1 MDFAVIGTLSS
12 YVKRKNLQFAAK
24 HKIKTGQTLTNANGN
39 FISVNQTSVFK
50 QMTEAAKKSS
60 NAAKQQKIRRIKQK
74 LLAGQKLSDVEL
86 GFLRE
91 NDPKTYKKAK
101 HADDAREELKSALKK
116 AKSKQEAREAVT
128 QAMVKAS
135 AEAMAEL
142 TALGG
147 GGGSALAGGGGQS
160 GDVNFSGTDAMST
173 SADSSAMNFSG
184 DVNTANIAG
193 DVNATENVSSKISA
207 TENLSSVENLSAAEN
222 QSLGDANQS
231 IQSAGERATAEVSE
245 ATRESLD
252 ANSNEKSADNFG
264 NQKKSSDADKTTPED
279 IMEKYLMTIRA
290 LEDEWARFTKS
301 KEFKDLPET
310 LLDTSEKI
318 RRHVAEPN
326 KKFLD
331 AASAYRH
338 AMNFA
343 V

>member
-1 MDFAVIGTLSS
+1 MDLAVIGTLSS

-39 FISVNQTSVFK
+39 LLSANQTSVFK
-50 QMTEAAKKSS
+50 QLTEAAKKSS
-60 NAAKQQKIRRIKQK
+60 DAAKQQKIRRIKQK
-74 LLAGQKLSDVEL
+74 LLSGQKLSDVEL

-91 NDPKTYKKAK
+91 NDPKTYRKAK
-101 HADDAREELKSALKK
+101 HADDAREELKCALKK
-116 AKSKQEAREAVT
+116 ATSKQEAREAVT

-147 GGGSALAGGGGQS
+147 GGSALAGGAGQAS
-160 GDVNFSGTDAMST
+160 DVNLSGADALST
-173 SADSSAMNFSG
+173 SADSSTMNFSG
-184 DVNTANIAG
+184 N
-193 DVNATENVSSKISA
+193 VNATTENVSSKISSSA
-207 TENLSSVENLSAAEN
+207 ENISSEISSAENLSSTEN
-222 QSLGDANQS
+222 QSLGENNQS
-231 IQSAGERATAEVSE
+231 IQSAGERATGQVSE
-245 ATRESLD
+245 TTREALD
-252 ANSNEKSADNFG
+252 ANRDGEKASDTFG
-264 NQKKSSDADKTTPED
+264 NKKSSDATTPED

-310 LLDTSEKI
+310 LLDAKI
-318 RRHVAEPN
+318 FHKQITAPN

-331 AASAYRH
+331 AASAYRRS
-338 AMNFA
+338 MNFA